1 MAVQPTRLCI
11 ISRGPLRS
19 GHFIATLQASL
30 GSEDPLEIIMD
41 RRRGRS
47 SGESDLKEDRRRQH
61 QVALALEANGFAIV
75 PASVDPPEYRPI
87 EQSSPVDDYF
97 AERLESIRSSHR
109 RRPGTLTPRLLWIL
123 SGVTLGA
130 LVLLLVGE
138 PDRPPGQIDES
149 LDRTPPSIASRDTNS
164 PPQAGIDQGVREA
177 RPELDATARRSPSAP
192 PPSNQVAGVLQAR
205 ASTSKATSTQVVG
218 SRAKLVRKPVS
229 QGWGDSYAVRLLD
242 REGQPMLGA
251 NVRLVALMA
260 NGTVENI
267 AMGALS
273 EPGTY
278 RGTVPTN
285 RSTPIDL
292 RVRVATG
299 DGFVEVPVTP

>member
-1 MAVQPTRLCI
+1 
-11 ISRGPLRS
+11 
-19 GHFIATLQASL
+19 
-30 GSEDPLEIIMD
+30 MD
-41 RRRGRS
+41 RRRGGP

-61 QVALALEANGFAIV
+61 QVSLALEANGFAIV

-87 EQSSPVDDYF
+87 ELSSPVDDYWE
-97 AERLESIRSSHR
+97 ERLESIRSSQR
-109 RRPGTLTPRLLWIL
+109 RRPGTLTPKLLWIL

-130 LVLLLVGE
+130 LVLLLAGE
-138 PDRPPGQIDES
+138 PDRPPGQIDETVA
-149 LDRTPPSIASRDTNS
+149 RTPPSIASRETSS
-164 PPQAGIDQGVREA
+164 PPQAGTDKGA
-177 RPELDATARRSPSAP
+177 PEVGPGLDATARRP
-192 PPSNQVAGVLQAR
+192 AG

-229 QGWGDSYAVRLLD
+229 WGWGDSYAVRLFD
-242 REGQPMLGA
+242 PTGQLMVGA
-251 NVRLVALMA
+251 NVRLVARMA
-260 NGTVENI
+260 DGTVENI

-292 RVRVATG
+292 RVRVTTG
-299 DGFVEVPVTP
+299 DGFVEVPVRP